1 MHELLSKDTA
11 KMKMLNGLKY
21 IFSDLN
27 LICSESV
34 LTQSKTF
41 QSCIHTAKAVFT
53 FWNLSHYNCTLI
65 LKSSYPS
72 TYFTSQRRKSSLSL
86 KSVSSLPFPC
96 PTHGSFWDGL
106 GLPALSSTRSSVVV
120 TMPVH

>member
-1 MHELLSKDTA
+1 MLLLSLDTPQLRGTQRERDFYQGWTENICRHFEDCLISTSAFCQFNQCSQSNGFRLMQELLSKDTA
-11 KMKMLNGLKY
+11 KMKMFNGLKY

-53 FWNLSHYNCTLI
+53 FWNLSDYNCT
-65 LKSSYPS
+65 
-72 TYFTSQRRKSSLSL
+72 
-86 KSVSSLPFPC
+86 
-96 PTHGSFWDGL
+96 
-106 GLPALSSTRSSVVV
+106 
-120 TMPVH
+120 